1 LRELAT
7 AARWFDRTAFK
18 ENGEFGQSHQALLKA
33 LDKAEK
39 FV

>member
-18 ENGEFGQSHQALLKA
+18 EKRRVSPISLGAFESSG
-33 LDKAEK
+33 
-39 FV
+39 